1 MKNKLK
7 FAIELTVIGIVVLLI
22 FSVLGFAV
30 AWFFDKDHI
39 QSKVAAGGFY
49 MLIIDG
55 DTYPTADRVV
65 LVNER
70 FFNHHKVGDAIHVSQ
85 QESVGDGKVRIQCA
99 DFHCGMWQ

>member
-1 MKNKLK
+1 MRNKLK
-7 FAIELTVIGIVVLLI
+7 CALELTVIGIVVLLI

-49 MLIIDG
+49 MLVLDG

-70 FFNHHKVGDAIHVSQ
+70 FFNHHKVGDSIHVSQ